1 MAQPV
6 VIPGT
11 APRRR
16 RKDFAEGERPSPLAS
31 AIVWVIMAACVLY
44 FLVPVLWLLIAS
56 TKTTSDLFS
65 TPGFWFADFHFFENI
80 GSVSTYDG
88 GIFWRWMLNSLIYSG
103 LGSVLT
109 AFVSMMCGYS
119 LAIYQFHGR
128 VLVMGAV
135 LGSLLVPATVLA
147 QPTYVLLAQLGL
159 NNNYLGVILP
169 SLVYPF
175 GVMLSFITAKS
186 SIPTEI
192 LEAARLDG
200 AGEWR
205 TFFTIGARLMST
217 GMVTVVLF
225 AFIGSWNNFLLPLLV
240 LNNPDF
246 YPVTLGLNGWER
258 QSVSVAG
265 LQGLTVIGSFLSIVP
280 IVIVFISLQR
290 FWRSG
295 LAAGGVRF

>member
-1 MAQPV
+1 MAHPV
-6 VIPGT
+6 LLPGK
-11 APRRR
+11 PRPRSRR
-16 RKDFAEGERPSPLAS
+16 DFSEGERPSPVAS
-31 AIVWVIMAACVLY
+31 AIVWLIMAACVLY
-44 FLVPVLWLLIAS
+44 FLVPVLWLVIAS
-56 TKTTSDLFS
+56 TKSTSDLFS
-65 TPGFWFADFHFFENI
+65 TPGFWFADFRFFENVA
-80 GSVSTYDG
+80 SVSTYDG

-109 AFVSMMCGYS
+109 AFVCMMCGYA
-119 LAIYQFHGR
+119 LAIYQFRGR
-128 VLVMGAV
+128 VLVMSAV

-186 SIPTEI
+186 SIPAEI

-205 TFFTIGARLMST
+205 TFFSIGARLMST

-246 YPVTLGLNGWER
+246 YPITLGLNGWER
-258 QSVSVAG
+258 QSISVAG

-295 LAAGGVRF
+295 LASGGVRF

>member
-6 VIPGT
+6 LIPGK
-11 APRRR
+11 ALRRR
-16 RKDFAEGERPSPLAS
+16 RRDFAEGERPSPIAS

-44 FLVPVLWLLIAS
+44 FMVPVLWLLIAS

-65 TPGFWFADFHFFENI
+65 TPGFWFADFHFFENVT
-80 GSVSTYDG
+80 SVSTYDG

-109 AFVSMMCGYS
+109 AFVSMMCGYA
-119 LAIYQFHGR
+119 LAIYQFRGR
-128 VLVMGAV
+128 ILVMGAV

-159 NNNYLGVILP
+159 SNNYLGVILP

-205 TFFTIGARLMST
+205 TFFTIAARLMST

-258 QSVSVAG
+258 QSISVAG

>member
-6 VIPGT
+6 LIPGK
-11 APRRR
+11 ALRR
-16 RKDFAEGERPSPLAS
+16 RKDFAEGERPSPIAS
-31 AIVWVIMAACVLY
+31 AITWVIMAACVLY
-44 FLVPVLWLLIAS
+44 FLVPVLWLVIAS

-65 TPGFWFADFHFFENI
+65 TPGFWFADFHFFENVAN
-80 GSVSTYDG
+80 VSTYDG

-109 AFVSMMCGYS
+109 AFVCMMCGYA
-119 LAIYQFHGR
+119 LAVYQFRGR
-128 VLVMGAV
+128 IFIMGAV

-186 SIPTEI
+186 SIPAEI

-225 AFIGSWNNFLLPLLV
+225 AFIASWNNFLLPLLV

-246 YPVTLGLNGWER
+246 FPVTLGLNGWER
-258 QSVSVAG
+258 QSISVAG
-265 LQGLTVIGSFLSIVP
+265 LQGLTIIGSFLSILP